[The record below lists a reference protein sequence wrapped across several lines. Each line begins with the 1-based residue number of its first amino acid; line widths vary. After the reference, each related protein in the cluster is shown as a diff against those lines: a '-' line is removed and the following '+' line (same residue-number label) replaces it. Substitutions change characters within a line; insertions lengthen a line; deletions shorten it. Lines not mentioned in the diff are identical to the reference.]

1 MSDLRKYG
9 LKFYFS
15 GLTASHLGQ
24 KDWRWTFSEYSFLLS
39 GRAGLRLLSRQRLG
53 LLRSRRRVAV
63 AILAATLAA
72 WAQGP
77 PITDYIKQGWS
88 LLTRSNK
95 DLATA
100 AIDPKF
106 RVGPDERW
114 PVYVSQTED
123 AERIRGEVRA
133 QMRAE
138 DFRKIEIRRLPEEIP
153 QIRERG
159 LLYLPRPYV
168 VPGGRFNEMYGWD
181 SYFIQLGLL
190 RDGRIELA
198 KDMADN
204 FLYEIRQY
212 GKILNANRTYYL
224 TRSQP
229 PFLTEMLLGVYRQTR
244 DRSWLADSV
253 EAAMK
258 YYSYWTS
265 EPHLTAATGLSRY
278 FDLGDGPAPEVL
290 ASEVNSSGRN
300 HYDLVKDYF
309 RTHRV
314 EAYDVSR
321 FYDRKRDDLTPL
333 FYKGDRSMR
342 ESGFDPSAR
351 FGPFNADVIEY
362 NPVCLNSLLYVMEK
376 EMAEILEI
384 VGRGAE
390 AQKWRTRAT
399 ERAER
404 VNRLLWDA
412 KDGLYYDYNFAQAR
426 IRRYPFLTTFYPL
439 WAGIANKD
447 QAERVR
453 KALGKF
459 ERPGGLRTSTNRSGD
474 QWDAPFGWAPLEL
487 IAVEGLRR
495 YGYNADANRIA
506 EKFLGMVNQE
516 FHRTGTIL
524 EKYDV
529 ERGAG
534 DIQGQVRYGYTSN
547 EVGFGWT
554 NGVFKVL
561 LDELLPVDRQRVLER
576 R

>member
-1 MSDLRKYG
+1 M
-9 LKFYFS
+9 
-15 GLTASHLGQ
+15 
-24 KDWRWTFSEYSFLLS
+24 
-39 GRAGLRLLSRQRLG
+39 
-53 LLRSRRRVAV
+53 LRSRRRVAV
-63 AILAATLAA
+63 AILAATLVA

-133 QMRAE
+133 QMAAQ
-138 DFRKIEIRRLPEEIP
+138 DFRKIEIRRLPEDIS
-153 QIRERG
+153 QIREQG
-159 LLYLPRPYV
+159 LLYLPKPYV

-244 DRSWLADSV
+244 DRAWLADSV

-278 FDLGDGPAPEVL
+278 FDLGDGPAAEVL

-351 FGPFNADVIEY
+351 FGPFNADVIEH

-376 EMAEILEI
+376 EMAEILVI

-439 WAGIANKD
+439 WAGIANKY

-453 KALGKF
+453 TALGKF

-561 LDELLPVDRQRVLER
+561 LDELPPVDRQRVLER

>member
-1 MSDLRKYG
+1 
-9 LKFYFS
+9 
-15 GLTASHLGQ
+15 
-24 KDWRWTFSEYSFLLS
+24 
-39 GRAGLRLLSRQRLG
+39 
-53 LLRSRRRVAV
+53 
-63 AILAATLAA
+63 
-72 WAQGP
+72 
-77 PITDYIKQGWS
+77 
-88 LLTRSNK
+88 
-95 DLATA
+95 
-100 AIDPKF
+100 
-106 RVGPDERW
+106 
-114 PVYVSQTED
+114 
-123 AERIRGEVRA
+123 
-133 QMRAE
+133 
-138 DFRKIEIRRLPEEIP
+138 
-153 QIRERG
+153 
-159 LLYLPRPYV
+159 
-168 VPGGRFNEMYGWD
+168 MYGWD

-190 RDGRIELA
+190 KDGKTELA

-244 DRSWLADSV
+244 DRSWLAESV
-253 EAAMK
+253 GAAIS
-258 YYSYWTS
+258 YYDYWTT
-265 EPHLTAATGLSRY
+265 EPHLTGQTKLSRY

-300 HYDLVKDYF
+300 HYDVVKDYF

-314 EAYDVSR
+314 DAYDVSR
-321 FYDRKRDDLTPL
+321 FYDRKRDELTPV

-351 FGPFNADVIEY
+351 FGPFNADVVQY

-390 AQKWRTRAT
+390 AEIWRRRAT
-399 ERAER
+399 ERAQR
-404 VNRLLWDA
+404 VNQFMWDA
-412 KDGLYYDYNFAQAR
+412 EDGLYYDYNFAQAR

-439 WAGIANKD
+439 WAGIASRH
-447 QAERVR
+447 QAERVKR
-453 KALGKF
+453 SLGKF
-459 ERPGGLRTSTNRSGD
+459 ERPGGLRTSTNQSGD
-474 QWDAPFGWAPLEL
+474 QWDAPFGWAPLQL

-495 YGYNADANRIA
+495 YGYNEDANRIA
-506 EKFLGMVNQE
+506 GKFLGMVHRE

-529 ERGAG
+529 ERRAA
-534 DIQGQVRYGYTSN
+534 DIQGEVRYGYSSN

-561 LDELLPVDRQRVLER
+561 LDDLPPVDRRRVLEGR
-576 R
+576 